1 MESLNGPK
9 NGQIPPIVAA
19 VMALNNYPIGIDKAR
34 LQRVADEMLQF
45 GLLHTRFDIGQLL
58 GPSNHF
64 APAIMVGWLKRL
76 ATGRRS
82 ARAPL
87 PSSPQRLR
95 SAAPRS
101 P

>member
-1 MESLNGPK
+1 M

-58 GPSNHF
+58 GP
-64 APAIMVGWLKRL
+64 
-76 ATGRRS
+76 
-82 ARAPL
+82 
-87 PSSPQRLR
+87 
-95 SAAPRS
+95 
-101 P
+101 